1 MRCCLNHRLLKR
13 EVPDLTEDFPRIL
26 SRLRKERRL
35 NQRTAAAALHIS
47 QALLSHYENGLR
59 EPGLGFVDAACRYYG
74 VSADYLLGRS
84 AVRTSFAEQES
95 SPALRRMT
103 ETGAQ
108 ALLALRRMLGDASE
122 EQREQAEKLLQL
134 SAYQML
140 QPLGDREAPGDTAVL
155 CAAAIRLAQE
165 KLKAAESEGAHLS
178 MPEALRSRAEDE
190 LGRLRQRWSE

>member
-1 MRCCLNHRLLKR
+1 M
-13 EVPDLTEDFPRIL
+13 TEDFPKIL

-84 AVRTSFAEQES
+84 SVRTSFAEEEA

-108 ALLALRRMLGDASE
+108 ALLALRRMMGNAAE
-122 EQREQAEKLLQL
+122 AQQEQAEKLLQL

-140 QPLGDREAPGDTAVL
+140 QPLEDRETPGDTAAL
-155 CAAAIRLAQE
+155 CAAAIRLTQAA
-165 KLKAAESEGAHLS
+165 LKAAGSEGARPQ
-178 MPEALRSRAEDE
+178 MPEALQRSVEDE
-190 LGRLRQRWSE
+190 LTRLRQRWSE

>member
-1 MRCCLNHRLLKR
+1 M
-13 EVPDLTEDFPRIL
+13 TEDFPRIL

-84 AVRTSFAEQES
+84 AVRTSFAEEDA
-95 SPALRRMT
+95 SPVLRRMT

-108 ALLALRRMLGDASE
+108 TLLALRQMLGSAAE
-122 EQREQAEKLLQL
+122 AQQEQAEKLLEL
-134 SAYQML
+134 SAFQML
-140 QPLGDREAPGDTAVL
+140 QPLEDREAPGDTAAL
-155 CAAAIRLAQE
+155 CAAAIRLLQE
-165 KLKAAESEGAHLS
+165 ELKAAGSEGALPR
-178 MPEALRSRAEDE
+178 MPETLRSRAEDE

>member
-1 MRCCLNHRLLKR
+1 MS
-13 EVPDLTEDFPRIL
+13 DGFPQIL

-35 NQRTAAAALHIS
+35 NQRTAASALHIS

-84 AVRTSFAEQES
+84 PVRTSFAEENA

-108 ALLALRRMLGDASE
+108 ALLALCRALQEAPE
-122 EQREQAEKLLQL
+122 EQREKAERLLQL

-140 QPLGDREAPGDTAVL
+140 QPLEERESPGDTAAL
-155 CAAAIRLAQE
+155 CAAAIRLTQDGLRREGGEGPLFAVPEELRKQAEEELARMRQLWSSNQE
-165 KLKAAESEGAHLS
+165 VK
-178 MPEALRSRAEDE
+178 P
-190 LGRLRQRWSE
+190 

>member
-1 MRCCLNHRLLKR
+1 MS
-13 EVPDLTEDFPRIL
+13 EDFPRIL
-26 SRLRKERRL
+26 SRLRKERHL

-59 EPGLGFVDAACRYYG
+59 EPGLSFVDAACRYYG

-84 AVRTSFAEQES
+84 TVRTSFAEEEA

-108 ALLALRRMLGDASE
+108 ALLALRKMLGDASE
-122 EQREQAEKLLQL
+122 EQREAAERLLQL

-140 QPLGDREAPGDTAVL
+140 RPLEDRETAGDADAL
-155 CAAAIRLAQE
+155 CAAAIRLTQE
-165 KLKAAESEGAHLS
+165 KLRAAGSGSSPLAV
-178 MPEALRSRAEDE
+178 PEALRSRAEDE
-190 LGRLRQRWSE
+190 LERLRLRWSE